1 MGFLARFKNK
11 HFLVFTGNAFT
22 SAVGLFTGALLA
34 HMLSLGDAGIWWVFI
49 SFVTLCEAARYGLL
63 ATATVKFYAGTTE
76 ERARTV
82 LGSIWVLALA
92 LTAIILLLNLGIY
105 AIFPHTGNVA
115 TDLYIKWVGLT
126 YLSSLPADVAF
137 WRLQAEE
144 KYGAYFWFRMVNSLS
159 TIIAFVVLA
168 LLHKLTL
175 ENALLY
181 NFLTNCLSSL
191 IGLLCNMT
199 GLRMIVHQTKECVLE
214 LFHYG
219 KYTFLTTSFS
229 VLIYQSDNWI
239 INLMLGSESVAVY
252 NVATRL
258 LPIIDLPLR
267 SFVTTGTSEM
277 AIQYNQN
284 NMHQVGYIFKKYT
297 GMLTLAF
304 VPVICAAILF
314 GNIAIL
320 LYGGHKYDGTIASSA
335 FSIFMMIAILYPFDR
350 FNGVI
355 LDITNRAKI
364 NSTKVAVMLAVKIL
378 AAILGI
384 LIFKNIYGIVFGI
397 FLSTLA
403 GVAFGHYYLRKQ
415 ITYTITEILQLGFSE
430 TKSFVRNQLKRNKP

>member
-1 MGFLARFKNK
+1 MGFLSRFRNK

-34 HMLSLGDAGIWWVFI
+34 HVLTLNDAGMWWIFI
-49 SFVTLCEAARYGLL
+49 SFVTLCESARYGLL
-63 ATATVKFYAGTTE
+63 ATATVKFYAGAPNN
-76 ERARTV
+76 RAKTV

-92 LTAIILLLNLGIY
+92 LTAIILLVNLGFY
-105 AIFPHTGNVA
+105 FVFPHSGNTG

-144 KYGAYFWFRMVNSLS
+144 KYGAYFWYRMINSLS
-159 TIIAFVVLA
+159 TVVAFVVLA

-191 IGLLCNMT
+191 IGMLCNMT
-199 GLRMIVHQTKECVLE
+199 GFRMIVHQTKECVLE

-239 INLMLGSESVAVY
+239 INLMLGTGPVAIY

-267 SFVTTGTSEM
+267 SFVMTGTSEM

-304 VPVICAAILF
+304 VPIICAAILF

-320 LYGGHKYDGTIASSA
+320 MYGGHKYDGTIAASA
-335 FSIFMMIAILYPFDR
+335 FSIFMAISVLYPFDR
-350 FNGVI
+350 FNGVT
-355 LDITNRAKI
+355 LDITNRAKV
-364 NSTKVAVMLAVKIL
+364 NSSKVAVMLAVKIL
-378 AAILGI
+378 AAIIGI
-384 LIFKNIYGIVFGI
+384 LIFENIYGIVFGI
-397 FLSTLA
+397 FLSTVA
-403 GVAFGHYYLRKQ
+403 GVLFGHYYLHQQ
-415 ITYTITEILQLGFSE
+415 IHYSIPEILKLGFSE
-430 TKSFVRNQLKRNKP
+430 TKAFVRQQMKRNK

>member
-1 MGFLARFKNK
+1 MGFLERFRNK
-11 HFLVFTGNAFT
+11 HFLVLSGNGFT
-22 SAVGLFTGALLA
+22 SVVGLLTGALLA
-34 HMLSLGDAGIWWVFI
+34 HVLTMNDAGMWWIFN
-49 SFVTLCEAARYGLL
+49 SFVILCESARYGLL
-63 ATATVKFYAGTTE
+63 ATATVKFYAGAPKD
-76 ERARTV
+76 RAKTV

-92 LTAIILLLNLGIY
+92 LTAIILLVNLGIY
-105 AIFPHTGNVA
+105 FVFPHTGNIG

-144 KYGAYFWFRMVNSLS
+144 KYQKKQQKA
-159 TIIAFVVLA
+159 
-168 LLHKLTL
+168 
-175 ENALLY
+175 E
-181 NFLTNCLSSL
+181 
-191 IGLLCNMT
+191 
-199 GLRMIVHQTKECVLE
+199 QEE
-214 LFHYG
+214 DQLFHYG

-430 TKSFVRNQLKRNKP
+430 TKVFIYKLTKRNKL